1 MAADMT
7 TDPGASHLE
16 GSPFRRL
23 LLERTPRVIAT
34 PALIVAN
41 VLIYAAT
48 AGASGQTEP
57 RPDVLVGWGALFG
70 PGVANGEWWR
80 LVSAM
85 FLHAGI
91 LHIALN
97 CLFLRQIGNL
107 VERLMGSFAFLTIY
121 LVTGVTGEMASLM
134 AHPRSIGV
142 GASGALFG
150 ITGTLLAVVLSSGGQ
165 MRELLDDRPISVGL
179 GRPDAE
185 ITSRPSRALGDGM
198 LTAMRGLRVW
208 LFMFLVYNV
217 AFALLVPRIDLAAH
231 AGGFAGGL
239 VFGWLVAR
247 DAITR
252 RPPLVRLALPVLLTM
267 ALAALQIEQTHAH
280 ADVLAESLA
289 FDGTNARHLA
299 QFDALRNA
307 VASGRMPP
315 DEAAAVVER
324 SVFPDVQ
331 AIRDRCEALRR
342 AALDNLTR
350 AGTLDQY
357 GRARDW
363 QHLARFRSELAQA
376 EAWAAFLNAQ
386 QDSWQLRV
394 LSLREND
401 TALADQAMQ
410 LDQAAT
416 MALMEATRPN

>member
-1 MAADMT
+1 MT
-7 TDPGASHLE
+7 TDPAASHVE

-23 LLERTPRVIAT
+23 LLERTPRVIVT

-48 AGASGQTEP
+48 AGASGQADP

-97 CLFLRQIGNL
+97 CLFLRQIGNM
-107 VERLMGSFAFLTIY
+107 VERLLGSFSFLTIY
-121 LVTGVTGEMASLM
+121 LLTGVTGAIASLM

-150 ITGTLLAVVLSSGGQ
+150 ITGALLAVVLSSGGQ

-185 ITSRPSRALGDGM
+185 ITPRPSRALGEGM
-198 LTAMRGLRVW
+198 LIAMRGLRVG

-217 AFALLVPRIDLAAH
+217 AFAFVAPGIDVAAH

-252 RPPLVRLALPVLLTM
+252 RPPLMRLALPVLVTV
-267 ALAALQIEQTHAH
+267 ALAALQVERMHAH

-289 FDGTNARHLA
+289 FDATETRHLA
-299 QFDALRNA
+299 QFDAARNA
-307 VASGRMPP
+307 VASGRTRP
-315 DEAAAVVER
+315 DEAAVLVER
-324 SVFPDVQ
+324 SVFPDVL
-331 AIRDRCEALRR
+331 ATRNRCEALRR
-342 AALDNLTR
+342 AAHDNLTR
-350 AGTLDQY
+350 AATLDQY

-363 QHLARFRSELAQA
+363 QHLEQFRGEVAQA
-376 EAWAAFLNAQ
+376 EAWAAFLNARQ
-386 QDSWQLRV
+386 ESWQLRV
-394 LSLREND
+394 RSLRENEP
-401 TALADQAMQ
+401 ALADQAKQ

-416 MALMEATRPN
+416 IALMEAMRSATP

>member
-1 MAADMT
+1 MRWRWSAGAENGRYASREARAARAWGRREIPRVVAADMRP
-7 TDPGASHLE
+7 DPGASHIE

-48 AGASGQTEP
+48 AGASGQTDP

-97 CLFLRQIGNL
+97 CLFLRQIGNM
-107 VERLMGSFAFLTIY
+107 VERLLGSFAFLTIY
-121 LVTGVTGEMASLM
+121 LVTGVTGAMASLM

-185 ITSRPSRALGDGM
+185 ITPRPSQALGEGM
-198 LTAMRGLRVW
+198 LTGDASASRGAVH
-208 LFMFLVYNV
+208 
-217 AFALLVPRIDLAAH
+217 I
-231 AGGFAGGL
+231 
-239 VFGWLVAR
+239 
-247 DAITR
+247 
-252 RPPLVRLALPVLLTM
+252 PPLQRGVCPLDTRHRHRCPCRWVRRWSRLRLA
-267 ALAALQIEQTHAH
+267 
-280 ADVLAESLA
+280 
-289 FDGTNARHLA
+289 
-299 QFDALRNA
+299 
-307 VASGRMPP
+307 
-315 DEAAAVVER
+315 
-324 SVFPDVQ
+324 
-331 AIRDRCEALRR
+331 CR
-342 AALDNLTR
+342 A
-350 AGTLDQY
+350 
-357 GRARDW
+357 
-363 QHLARFRSELAQA
+363 
-376 EAWAAFLNAQ
+376 
-386 QDSWQLRV
+386 
-394 LSLREND
+394 
-401 TALADQAMQ
+401 
-410 LDQAAT
+410 
-416 MALMEATRPN
+416 

>member
-1 MAADMT
+1 VAADMT

-121 LVTGVTGEMASLM
+121 LVTGVTGAMASLM

-142 GASGALFG
+142 GASGR
-150 ITGTLLAVVLSSGGQ
+150 SS
-165 MRELLDDRPISVGL
+165 
-179 GRPDAE
+179 A
-185 ITSRPSRALGDGM
+185 SRAPFSPWCS
-198 LTAMRGLRVW
+198 RQ
-208 LFMFLVYNV
+208 
-217 AFALLVPRIDLAAH
+217 AA
-231 AGGFAGGL
+231 
-239 VFGWLVAR
+239 R
-247 DAITR
+247 C
-252 RPPLVRLALPVLLTM
+252 
-267 ALAALQIEQTHAH
+267 
-280 ADVLAESLA
+280 
-289 FDGTNARHLA
+289 
-299 QFDALRNA
+299 
-307 VASGRMPP
+307 ASCWTIGRS
-315 DEAAAVVER
+315 R
-324 SVFPDVQ
+324 SVSAV
-331 AIRDRCEALRR
+331 
-342 AALDNLTR
+342 LTPKSHPVR
-350 AGTLDQY
+350 VG
-357 GRARDW
+357 
-363 QHLARFRSELAQA
+363 H
-376 EAWAAFLNAQ
+376 WAT
-386 QDSWQLRV
+386 
-394 LSLREND
+394 EC
-401 TALADQAMQ
+401 
-410 LDQAAT
+410 
-416 MALMEATRPN
+416 

>member
-121 LVTGVTGEMASLM
+121 LVTGVTGAMASLM

-185 ITSRPSRALGDGM
+185 QSEQRRRTVFCVCHGPGDARRPIH
-198 LTAMRGLRVW
+198 RVW
-208 LFMFLVYNV
+208 E
-217 AFALLVPRIDLAAH
+217 
-231 AGGFAGGL
+231 GGRGHRNRSANLGGR
-239 VFGWLVAR
+239 GR
-247 DAITR
+247 CR
-252 RPPLVRLALPVLLTM
+252 RSSEVTDRH
-267 ALAALQIEQTHAH
+267 QIG
-280 ADVLAESLA
+280 D
-289 FDGTNARHLA
+289 
-299 QFDALRNA
+299 
-307 VASGRMPP
+307 
-315 DEAAAVVER
+315 
-324 SVFPDVQ
+324 
-331 AIRDRCEALRR
+331 
-342 AALDNLTR
+342 
-350 AGTLDQY
+350 
-357 GRARDW
+357 
-363 QHLARFRSELAQA
+363 
-376 EAWAAFLNAQ
+376 
-386 QDSWQLRV
+386 DS
-394 LSLREND
+394 
-401 TALADQAMQ
+401 
-410 LDQAAT
+410 
-416 MALMEATRPN
+416 